1 LRILIVSQYFW
12 PENFRINDLAISL
25 TKRGHEIT
33 ILTGVPNYPDGKVF
47 KDFSLSPKKFE
58 NFKGVSIVRVP
69 LITRGSSNV
78 RLFLNYISYAISASI
93 FGLWKIRKKS
103 FDVIFVYQPS
113 PITSAIPAIIIKYI
127 KKLPLAIWVLDIWPD
142 SLKAVK
148 IIQSKFL
155 LKIIGYLVSFIYKN
169 CNLILVQSSSFAPKI
184 RKYVPNKIPI
194 NYFPGWADLVFQT
207 SSKKKAAE
215 IVQDNYSFNIMF
227 AGNIGDAQDFDAI
240 LASAVLLKNNK
251 NIKWYILGKGR
262 KFSWVKEQVKHL
274 GLEDVFFMMGQFPP
288 ERMASFFA
296 HADALLITLRSHPLF
311 AITIPAKVQTYL
323 ASGKP
328 ILAMLDGEGASILDQ
343 SESGIVVPSGDFRG
357 LANAISLMSNMSSKS
372 RKKFGLNGILFS
384 KKEFNRTALISKLE
398 GYLRDLK

>member
-1 LRILIVSQYFW
+1 MRILIVSQYFW

-328 ILAMLDGEGASILDQ
+328 ILGMLDGEGASILNQ
-343 SESGIVVPSGDFRG
+343 YKSGIVVSSGDFRV
-357 LANAISLMSNMSSKS
+357 LVSAITLMSNMSTQS
-372 RKKFGLNGILFS
+372 RKKFGLNGIYFQ
-384 KKEFNRTALISKLE
+384 KKNLIE
-398 GYLRDLK
+398 HC